1 MLVRKLAMQATEND
15 CQFPIRKSSSS
26 LINLHVF
33 QQVHNK
39 THEGEKCFK
48 CDLCPYASISQ
59 RHLESHML
67 IHTDQKPYQCD
78 QCDQVILSSLNT
90 EPSSKSAIR
99 FQAFRQK
106 QLLKRHQ
113 NLYHNPNYVPPQPKE
128 KTHECPECGRAFR
141 HKGNLIRHMAVHD
154 PESSAQEKA
163 LALKLGRQK
172 KIQII
177 DGQQVEVM
185 TADDSEEEEEYEDEE
200 DEDENETS
208 MMAVEGQDGQ
218 QYVVLEVIQLQDGS
232 DTTMAV
238 VPEDMVV
245 GGDNDTLTAVAE
257 ANADGTQGKYLVVLL
272 RVFFNW
278 LFLFQERHG

>member
-1 MLVRKLAMQATEND
+1 
-15 CQFPIRKSSSS
+15 
-26 LINLHVF
+26 
-33 QQVHNK
+33 
-39 THEGEKCFK
+39 
-48 CDLCPYASISQ
+48 
-59 RHLESHML
+59 ML

-78 QCDQVILSSLNT
+78 QCDQVILSSHNG
-90 EPSSKSAIR
+90 EPSSKSGIR

-185 TADDSEEEEEYEDEE
+185 PADDSEEEEEDEEDEE

-238 VPEDMVV
+238 VNEDMVV
-245 GGDNDTLTAVAE
+245 GGDSDTLTAIAE
-257 ANADGTQGKYLVVLL
+257 ANADGTQGKFADCFSSWT
-272 RVFFNW
+272 VFIINIFIGETRIIQTLKTRKLTRRDAQAIKKKLEAQKDMENC
-278 LFLFQERHG
+278 FGFDVG